1 MQTFPG
7 VADKVWLR
15 TIHSTTNRT
24 GAIETRKRTRTTTTA
39 SPRATDRPIFTAERA
54 TKGKIESNSPI
65 TLLLLYYMY
74 VVPISK
80 LAHRHIRQDDFPQ
93 FSELNAPPPQSD
105 DPSYV
110 NLEDFDAGQKCQ
122 VSDWGPWSDCSSSCD
137 TGAQTR
143 WEA

>member
-1 MQTFPG
+1 MQQLTEP
-7 VADKVWLR
+7 
-15 TIHSTTNRT
+15 TNW
-24 GAIETRKRTRTTTTA
+24 
-39 SPRATDRPIFTAERA
+39 P
-54 TKGKIESNSPI
+54 
-65 TLLLLYYMY
+65 
-74 VVPISK
+74 
-80 LAHRHIRQDDFPQ
+80 RQDDFPQ

-143 WEA
+143 SVGSVNVALML